1 MKIAFVIHKEYKPV
15 LDQVLNDM
23 WPQVIPEFVMY
34 EDYHDTPGMI
44 HGRQHLW
51 DAIMFAGQG
60 PYECC
65 VRHEPQEIPWDY
77 FRGPAESFFKVL
89 LQVSFNRGDITHLS
103 IDSYHKKVVESAYKE
118 IGYKDEDLHY
128 ALYPSDH
135 TNPQYFKNVFQFH
148 HDNWRTGK
156 FSYCVTR
163 LTVVA
168 HELRKAGIPFQFGFP
183 TYDVIREQLQ
193 TMLKIHLGHKSRD
206 NVFTVFAIELDR
218 TASRETDYASEYTFA
233 LEREKIL
240 SQVYRYALQI
250 NGSVVEPSVREFLV
264 FSEGDN
270 TNMAQGDYHQLELL
284 NNIGSNTLYTAH
296 MGVGRAGSIR
306 QAQIQAED
314 ALRRIHLS
322 DKSRAFCLLEDNR
335 GFEISPSNGEV
346 SRSTVG
352 SALSSAAQKT
362 GVRVQT
368 LYAIYTFTL
377 ERGTDEF
384 TAGELSEYLKIS
396 VRSTNRLLEKLE
408 AARYVA
414 VTGQSYDNERG
425 RPSRL
430 MKFYPNGH
438 MQ

>member
-1 MKIAFVIHKEYKPV
+1 
-15 LDQVLNDM
+15 
-23 WPQVIPEFVMY
+23 
-34 EDYHDTPGMI
+34 
-44 HGRQHLW
+44 
-51 DAIMFAGQG
+51 
-60 PYECC
+60 
-65 VRHEPQEIPWDY
+65 
-77 FRGPAESFFKVL
+77 
-89 LQVSFNRGDITHLS
+89 
-103 IDSYHKKVVESAYKE
+103 
-118 IGYKDEDLHY
+118 
-128 ALYPSDH
+128 
-135 TNPQYFKNVFQFH
+135 
-148 HDNWRTGK
+148 
-156 FSYCVTR
+156 
-163 LTVVA
+163 
-168 HELRKAGIPFQFGFP
+168 
-183 TYDVIREQLQ
+183 
-193 TMLKIHLGHKSRD
+193 
-206 NVFTVFAIELDR
+206 
-218 TASRETDYASEYTFA
+218 
-233 LEREKIL
+233 
-240 SQVYRYALQI
+240 
-250 NGSVVEPSVREFLV
+250 
-264 FSEGDN
+264 
-270 TNMAQGDYHQLELL
+270 
-284 NNIGSNTLYTAH
+284 